1 VTACSVCRSTR
12 NVEPDPLSGDPRCL
26 DCFWQP
32 PIELKEGI
40 EVSAPRCPDGSMG
53 ALWRTGDADGGTVGA
68 DRTAICARRLG
79 IPTLNEAF
87 PCVPRGHDHT
97 AHMHPTAH
105 GFWAYRC
112 EGADR
117 SYGLG
122 EVRAFLAYGQVR
134 RITAVEA
141 ARWRERLEHEAGLRE
156 MRALSALPPNLSST
170 ARVVGEG
177 WRTLVGLRD
186 RRWGDEPFIFARGFV
201 IPWCGVTKDQARH
214 GVGALERVGVIV
226 RAGTHRIGPY
236 EAILWRPG
244 SEFRP

>member
-1 VTACSVCRSTR
+1 MTACSGCGSTR
-12 NVEPDPLSGDPRCL
+12 NIEPDPLSGDPICL

-32 PIELKEGI
+32 PTEPKERI
-40 EVSAPRCPDGSMG
+40 EVSTPRCPDSSMG
-53 ALWRTGDADGGTVGA
+53 ALWGTGDADGGAAGA
-68 DRTAICARRLG
+68 DRTAICARCLG
-79 IPTLNEAF
+79 IPTLHEAF
-87 PCVPRGHDHT
+87 PCVLRGHDHT
-97 AHMHPTAH
+97 AYMHPTAH

-134 RITAVEA
+134 RITDVEA
-141 ARWRERLEHEAGLRE
+141 VRWRERLEHEAGLRE
-156 MRALSALPPNLSST
+156 MRGVPALPPNLSPT

-186 RRWGDEPFIFARGFV
+186 QRWGDEPFIFARAFV
-201 IPWCGVTKDQARH
+201 IAWCRVTSDQARR
-214 GVGALERVGVIV
+214 GVDALERVGVIV
-226 RAGTHRIGPY
+226 RAGTHRIGRH

-244 SEFRP
+244 SEVRA